1 MAVEQWSDNVILA
14 TLQDDPSFTEDMN
27 LLIEMVESRPGCHCV
42 LDLSEVNYMN
52 SSNIAKMLKLRRALA
67 ETPPSQLRLC
77 GITTSVW
84 GIFLVTGLDKIF
96 EFCDNVA
103 SGLASVQMMAGGD
116 DDGDVDEE

>member
-14 TLQDDPSFTEDMN
+14 TLQDDPAFSEDMN
-27 LLIEMVESRPGCHCV
+27 LLMEMVETRPGCHCV

-52 SSNIAKMLKLRRALA
+52 SSNIAKLLKLRRTLI
-67 ETPPSQLRLC
+67 ETPPAQLRLC

-103 SGLASVQMMAGGD
+103 SGLASVQMVGNDHGD
-116 DDGDVDEE
+116 DED

>member
-1 MAVEQWSDNVILA
+1 MAVEQWSDSVILA
-14 TLQDDPSFTEDMN
+14 NLQDDPAFTEDMN
-27 LLIEMVESRPGCHCV
+27 LLIEMVETRPGAHCV

-67 ETPPSQLRLC
+67 ETPPSQLRIC

-103 SGLASVQMMAGGD
+103 SGLASVQMMAG
-116 DDGDVDEE
+116 DGEEEDDEE